1 MSTAPAIPVVR
12 VQRAQAELIPCAY
25 CRALFSPKAPG
36 QRFCLPK
43 HRAAYAREIG
53 IVGAT
58 VSLRRLKRRIRVA
71 LDIDD
76 EAVLAAPLG
85 TRFRLVREP

>member
-1 MSTAPAIPVVR
+1 MSTAPGMPLVR
-12 VQRAQAELIPCAY
+12 VQPAQAELIPCAY
-25 CRALFSPKAPG
+25 CHALFEPTKPG

-43 HRAAYAREIG
+43 HRASYAREIG

-58 VSLRRLKRRIRVA
+58 VSLRRLKTRISVT
-71 LDIDD
+71 LHTTD